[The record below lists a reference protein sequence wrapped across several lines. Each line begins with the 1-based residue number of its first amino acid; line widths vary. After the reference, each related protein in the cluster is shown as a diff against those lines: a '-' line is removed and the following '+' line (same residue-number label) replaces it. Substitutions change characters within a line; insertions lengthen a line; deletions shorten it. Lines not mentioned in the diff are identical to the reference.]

1 MEAHNLLLS
10 RFWPMSVIEKRPYR
24 YACLV
29 GVTAGLVSAIIG
41 ASVACLLWAT
51 LPREILGPSAAA
63 DMSKIGQWG
72 MLLIGVFFVP
82 FWETLIAQLLPL
94 ELGKMARFNDAA
106 CVALGA
112 VVFGAGHFLNGGLG
126 HGISSVISG
135 TLFSI
140 GYMAMR
146 ACGYLPAFW
155 TSYVAHAVNNFLLLF
170 VVPLVIS
177 SSDQ

>member
-1 MEAHNLLLS
+1 MEAYNLLLS
-10 RFWPMSVIEKRPYR
+10 RLWPVSLIEKRPYR

-29 GVTAGLVSAIIG
+29 GVPVGLVSAIIG
-41 ASVACLLWAT
+41 ASVAGLLWTT

-63 DMSKIGQWG
+63 DMSKTGQWN
-72 MLLIGVFFVP
+72 MLLMGVFLMP
-82 FWETLIAQLLPL
+82 FWETLMAQLLPL

-112 VVFGAGHFLNGGLG
+112 VVFGAGHYLNGGLG
-126 HGISSVISG
+126 HGICSTISG
-135 TLFSI
+135 ALFST

-155 TSYVAHAVNNFLLLF
+155 TSYVAHAINNSLLLF